1 MQHILYHFY
10 ISGTLNISDL
20 LCANIHYYT
29 YWYHLRFLC
38 ATSYQFTQIDI
49 LVHKS
54 LYLDY
59 NFGN

>member
-20 LCANIHYYT
+20 LCVNIHYYT

-38 ATSYQFTQIDI
+38 TTSYQFTQIDI